1 MKEILLGRKASM
13 ALSNFFNSIWP
24 ECKHGMPV
32 NLWHGI
38 VKIYVLLHDLFAAV
52 ILWFFFWMCI
62 HVYGQVCTLDLCVS
76 ACMRQGMREWRRDHC
91 FLFVRHITSDLFTH
105 VCMMRCGGVGRWKW
119 WKGRVQVHCYAE
131 GRKIVKHIYLT
142 HRQWNLPRI
151 LYC

>member
-1 MKEILLGRKASM
+1 MQTWNASEFV
-13 ALSNFFNSIWP
+13 AWY
-24 ECKHGMPV
+24 CKNICIIAWSFCSCHIM
-32 NLWHGI
+32 L
-38 VKIYVLLHDLFAAV
+38 
-52 ILWFFFWMCI
+52 FFFWMCI

-76 ACMRQGMREWRRDHC
+76 ACMRQGMREWIRDHW

-142 HRQWNLPRI
+142 HRQWNLPQI
-151 LYC
+151 LYVSFYLKS